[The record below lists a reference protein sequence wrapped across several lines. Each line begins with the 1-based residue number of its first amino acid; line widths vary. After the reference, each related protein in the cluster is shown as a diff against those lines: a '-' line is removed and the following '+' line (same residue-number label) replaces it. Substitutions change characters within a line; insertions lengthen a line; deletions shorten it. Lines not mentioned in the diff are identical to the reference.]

1 MTSVSMTKAR
11 WRNAFAICAMLA
23 ATACATTR
31 VDPMRAS
38 SQRLEDR
45 AGDFYAQIRYEG
57 DNSRRDRISRDAQ
70 ALSES
75 ARNLNAAVERR
86 ASSDQ
91 VAIEYDRVA
100 KNYHRLQDDLA
111 DEGYAEQNRRV
122 LEDFDRV
129 TTAYRDVE
137 AAFAERHARNETLN
151 RDRYRD

>member
-1 MTSVSMTKAR
+1 MKRLTSKVQ
-11 WRNAFAICAMLA
+11 WRNALVIGVVLLA
-23 ATACATTR
+23 AACATTR
-31 VDPMRAS
+31 VDPLRAS

-45 AGDFYAQIRYEG
+45 TGDFYSQIRYEG

-75 ARNLNAAVERR
+75 ARGLNLAVERR

-111 DEGYAEQNRRV
+111 DEGYADQNRRV
-122 LEDFDRV
+122 LEEFDRV

-137 AAFAERHARNETLN
+137 AAFAQRHARNEAVG
-151 RDRYRD
+151 RERYRD